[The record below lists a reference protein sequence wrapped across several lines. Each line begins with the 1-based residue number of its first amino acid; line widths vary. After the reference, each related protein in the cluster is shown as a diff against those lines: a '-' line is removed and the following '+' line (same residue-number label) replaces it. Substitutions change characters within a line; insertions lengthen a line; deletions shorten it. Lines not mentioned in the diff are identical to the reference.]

1 MAVVIF
7 AKIPGGTAEQDD
19 EMQRELSLA
28 DNPATGALFRVAG
41 PVPGGWRIM
50 SGWESQDAFDTFRRE
65 RLAPALQKAGR
76 PMPEFEVWPVHSV
89 RIPQR

>member
-1 MAVVIF
+1 MAVVIT
-7 AKIPGGTAEQDD
+7 AEVPGGTAEQDD
-19 EMQRELSLA
+19 EIQKELNLA
-28 DNPATGALFRVAG
+28 GSPAVGTLFRVAG

-50 SGWESQDAFDTFRRE
+50 SGWESQDAFETFRRE

-76 PMPEFEVWPVHSV
+76 QMPEFEVWPVHSV